1 MCIYIYLYQPEYLE
15 CRLFMHLF
23 RRLKSEFR
31 AWNHQ
36 WSWRW
41 TIRNRGRV
49 ETLWVFCHF
58 VFLINSLKASYNCQ
72 IPPSIDDPMMWIS
85 DPEAKASDTIKY
97 PVLSVSKTSLLLPWL
112 VRNRYSSLMGSIRTA
127 RGLRTPQ
134 GHRAIEMWGEILATE
149 ELTNDVW
156 WVLNSID
163 RFSHMALS
171 VRFLG
176 KNTPKSTVV
185 VIIFHHFTT
194 WYCLFG
200 VYGTRFLDPDIF
212 WTSATRPQNL
222 RILCWNI
229 HHELVPSPM
238 NSRTARPGP
247 ERCHQ
252 GGHRTWHHR
261 ALRRRGWV
269 SGWKW
274 HGTEFF
280 FDLPPC
286 QALVPLA
293 SGKPVALGCASPST
307 GESRCVAPSLESYEF
322 YIVRITIKP
331 AMKPEKDASHL
342 PLS

>member
-1 MCIYIYLYQPEYLE
+1 MLFFDPETRIGHHEIPCSECIKDL
-15 CRLFMHLF
+15 
-23 RRLKSEFR
+23 
-31 AWNHQ
+31 
-36 WSWRW
+36 
-41 TIRNRGRV
+41 
-49 ETLWVFCHF
+49 
-58 VFLINSLKASYNCQ
+58 
-72 IPPSIDDPMMWIS
+72 PSIAMACEEQIFQPHGLHSNCPGAQDIS
-85 DPEAKASDTIKY
+85 GPSGQWD
-97 PVLSVSKTSLLLPWL
+97 V
-112 VRNRYSSLMGSIRTA
+112 
-127 RGLRTPQ
+127 
-134 GHRAIEMWGEILATE
+134 GEILAIE

-163 RFSHMALS
+163 TFYHMALS

-194 WYCLFG
+194 SYCLFG

-212 WTSATRPQNL
+212 WTSATRPRNL

-238 NSRTARPGP
+238 NGPARPGP

-274 HGTEFF
+274 HGTGRQDVQSHNCEHHPGCLFGSSWRSSF
-280 FDLPPC
+280 WDPKRVSFPLIFRRVRHWCHWHPTS
-286 QALVPLA
+286 QRRWGALRPLRA
-293 SGKPVALGCASPST
+293 SQGV
-307 GESRCVAPSLESYEF
+307 
-322 YIVRITIKP
+322 
-331 AMKPEKDASHL
+331 
-342 PLS
+342 